1 MKKAETKRDGRHSGR
16 VLGRVLAEEL
26 EQVRGG
32 YPAPVLATGTETVD
46 PHGHKDLTGGR
57 RGQTDGD

>member
-1 MKKAETKRDGRHSGR
+1 MKKSELKGNEKQPGR

-32 YPAPVLATGTETVD
+32 YFMPVIATGTTTRD
-46 PHGHKDLTGGR
+46 AHGHLDLTGGR
-57 RGQTDGD
+57 ADQSDGD